1 MRREGVDSGDEMFIL
16 EYEDRNISLREGERE
31 MAFGGE
37 RGGPL
42 NHISL
47 MEEDSG
53 GHMCLLMCACLRERE
68 RERERFGH
76 MDEVFFISYNVGF

>member
-1 MRREGVDSGDEMFIL
+1 
-16 EYEDRNISLREGERE
+16 

-68 RERERFGH
+68 RDLGIWMKFSSSVTMWGFDR
-76 MDEVFFISYNVGF
+76 DNV